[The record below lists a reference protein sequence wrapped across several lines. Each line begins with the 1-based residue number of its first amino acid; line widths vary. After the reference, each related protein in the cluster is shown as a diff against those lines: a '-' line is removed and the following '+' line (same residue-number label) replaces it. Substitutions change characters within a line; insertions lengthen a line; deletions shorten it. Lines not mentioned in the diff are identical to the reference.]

1 NGNGW
6 GKIDFHEGVLR
17 SSNVAFAKLAKE
29 KLGFTRYEQYLQKFH
44 FYDKTGIDLP
54 NEASSKIN
62 YRYEYDKASTAYG
75 QASAI
80 TPIQQI

>member
-1 NGNGW
+1 
-6 GKIDFHEGVLR
+6 
-17 SSNVAFAKLAKE
+17 
-29 KLGFTRYEQYLQKFH
+29 YLQKFH

-62 YRYEYDKASTAYG
+62 FRYEYDKASTAYG

-80 TPIQQI
+80 TPIQQIEAATAIANGG